1 MAEFDKGI
9 IPIDLGIQIN
19 NCTFVLAKLKQ
30 TMDKNTFKQEINDYK
45 ARGGKFAFAFGDI
58 SLPVIFHE
66 KLNMLG
72 VKMPEHE
79 VFVPIDYTQ
88 DLGDNLDVLLNSL
101 LDKYPQLSE

>member
-1 MAEFDKGI
+1 MAGFDEGLI
-9 IPIDLGIQIN
+9 SIDLGIQIN

-72 VKMPEHE
+72 VKMPAHE